1 MFAEKNNLIEPSGI
15 CVEGT
20 FGNTGI
26 GLTLVNNAKGYK
38 TVIVMPNITA
48 PSKRDILQNMG
59 AELHLVDPKPF
70 SDPGNYQRV
79 SKKLAK
85 EIEAKRIK
93 ADTNLKKAKKEA
105 KGPTPQEDMLR
116 FGQEQKK
123 FRDLAYK
130 ERVLSVTDK
139 KGTDDESDDETTV
152 SMQYVPRPGGELFQ
166 KQVEAYGD
174 SLKLAGLAQK
184 YGTQTPDIRKID
196 RNRNAITKERNE
208 LYKKLMSQEFP
219 LVPGPDGTFTRISDQ
234 EKDKASMEQANNM
247 LVQKYGKAIIPLLSD
262 LRNR

>member
-1 MFAEKNNLIEPSGI
+1 MSNPQNKAKFQAVLDALEAKQTKKKADTLKAKRTYAEELEKTQPE
-15 CVEGT
+15 
-20 FGNTGI
+20 
-26 GLTLVNNAKGYK
+26 YK
-38 TVIVMPNITA
+38 AT
-48 PSKRDILQNMG
+48 K
-59 AELHLVDPKPF
+59 
-70 SDPGNYQRV
+70 
-79 SKKLAK
+79 AK

-184 YGTQTPDIRKID
+184 LF
-196 RNRNAITKERNE
+196 
-208 LYKKLMSQEFP
+208 LY
-219 LVPGPDGTFTRISDQ
+219 
-234 EKDKASMEQANNM
+234 
-247 LVQKYGKAIIPLLSD
+247 
-262 LRNR
+262 

>member
-1 MFAEKNNLIEPSGI
+1 MAKQSLDQLI
-15 CVEGT
+15 
-20 FGNTGI
+20 
-26 GLTLVNNAKGYK
+26 AKF
-38 TVIVMPNITA
+38 
-48 PSKRDILQNMG
+48 
-59 AELHLVDPKPF
+59 E
-70 SDPGNYQRV
+70 
-79 SKKLAK
+79 KLAK
-85 EIEAKRIK
+85 EE
-93 ADTNLKKAKKEA
+93 KKAQFAKEVAKQKQKDAIKEA
-105 KGPTPQEDMLR
+105 SAKPPTKQELTAQRTKELKTKRELQEEKRKTSPQEDILR

-130 ERVLSVTDK
+130 ERTVEEE
-139 KGTDDESDDETTV
+139 DDEGEKTV
-152 SMQYVPRPGGELFQ
+152 SMQYIPRPGGELFQ

-196 RNRNAITKERNE
+196 KNRNAITKERNE

-219 LVPGPDGTFTRISDQ
+219 LVPGQDGTYTRFSEE
-234 EKDKASMEQANNM
+234 EKMKASMEQANNM